1 MNLQLSLKTKWF
13 ELSEP
18 DQKTEDYRDIN
29 KYWAKR
35 LLDFNEE
42 IEDDVFSELVELLS
56 DTNQFDSFGVKGNM
70 AHFNVSFKKFTT
82 NTLTKGYPPK
92 EDMSRKKVY
101 EHKGIEIRKGRE
113 EWGAEPGKLY
123 FVIKHG
129 KRL

>member
-1 MNLQLSLKTKWF
+1 MNLQLSLKKQWF

-29 KYWAKR
+29 SYWTKR
-35 LLDFNEE
+35 LLDFS
-42 IEDDVFSELVELLS
+42 EDLENDAFVELVELLS
-56 DTNQFDSFGVKGNM
+56 DNFQFDSFGIKGNM
-70 AHFNVSFKKFTT
+70 ENFGVSFKNFTT
-82 NTLTKGYPPK
+82 NTLTKGYPHK

-101 EHKGIEIRKGRE
+101 EHKGIEINYGKS

>member
-1 MNLQLSLKTKWF
+1 MNLQLSLITKWF

-18 DQKTEDYRDIN
+18 DQKTEDYRSITPYWYAQLCLYDGKKRSKMFWEFFSIN
-29 KYWAKR
+29 
-35 LLDFNEE
+35 NG
-42 IEDDVFSELVELLS
+42 
-56 DTNQFDSFGVKGNM
+56 DTSKISFV
-70 AHFNVSFKKFTT
+70 KFTT